1 MEIFVG
7 PLLLREGRYC
17 YATFTL
23 AEGIRS
29 SFRYAKIEQA
39 RYDRRAMI
47 AEAQA
52 DRRNLVH
59 DCETEVEFERLVA
72 EAASDAGDPGLTLRI

>member
-1 MEIFVG
+1 MDIFVG
-7 PLLLREGRYC
+7 PLLSRAGRYC

-23 AEGIRS
+23 AEGMRN
-29 SFRYAKIEQA
+29 SFRYAKLDQA

-52 DRRNLVH
+52 DPRNVIH
-59 DCETEVEFERLVA
+59 DCETEAEFERLVA
-72 EAASDAGDPGLTLRI
+72 AAQRGVPATPD